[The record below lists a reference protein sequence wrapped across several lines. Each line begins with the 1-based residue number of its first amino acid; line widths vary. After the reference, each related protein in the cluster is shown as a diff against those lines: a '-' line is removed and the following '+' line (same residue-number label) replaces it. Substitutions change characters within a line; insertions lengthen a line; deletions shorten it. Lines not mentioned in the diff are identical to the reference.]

1 MNNSKSSN
9 IMTAENIC
17 VPDLNNI
24 PSVVPVCNTLYAL
37 QGKLYLI
44 PFMALRYKLSDSLSI
59 KSTSRNYFPI
69 LNVKKINDTF
79 GYMQIATTAASG
91 GTLCQSV
98 ISVFD
103 KENGELGSVSI
114 SHSTQLLGFSIQG
127 TKISEDGKTITC
139 TLKVKKVSSYN
150 ILPIQPKVT
159 LSRNIK
165 YKVSYQSD
173 YFNQLCMHDYYTG
186 DIQITLEEYF
196 SGNLDIKIEDLLQ
209 NYFVSTTVK
218 VDYKK

>member
-9 IMTAENIC
+9 IMTAGNIC

-59 KSTSRNYFPI
+59 KTTRSGYFPI

-79 GYMQIATTAASG
+79 GYMQIASTESSG
-91 GTLCQSV
+91 GSFYQSV
-98 ISVFD
+98 VSVFD

-114 SHSTQLLGFSIQG
+114 CHPTQLVGFAIQD
-127 TKISEDGKTITC
+127 TKISEDGKIITC
-139 TLKVKKVSSYN
+139 TLRVRKVSTNN

-159 LSRNIK
+159 LSKNIK

-173 YFNQLCMHDYYTG
+173 YFNQLCMHDHCTG
-186 DIQITLEEYF
+186 DIQITLEESF

-209 NYFVSTTVK
+209 NYVASTTVN
-218 VDYKK
+218 VNYKK

>member
-37 QGKLYLI
+37 PGKLYLI

-59 KSTSRNYFPI
+59 KSSRNSYFSI

-79 GYMQIATTAASG
+79 GYMQIVSTAASG
-91 GTLCQSV
+91 GSFCQTV

-114 SHSTQLLGFSIQG
+114 SHSTQLLGFSIHG

-139 TLKVKKVSSYN
+139 TLKVNKPFSNN

-159 LSRNIK
+159 LSKNIK

-173 YFNQLCMHDYYTG
+173 YFNQLCMHDHCTG
-186 DIQITLEEYF
+186 DIQITLEESF

-209 NYFVSTTVK
+209 NYVASTTVN
-218 VDYKK
+218 VNYKK